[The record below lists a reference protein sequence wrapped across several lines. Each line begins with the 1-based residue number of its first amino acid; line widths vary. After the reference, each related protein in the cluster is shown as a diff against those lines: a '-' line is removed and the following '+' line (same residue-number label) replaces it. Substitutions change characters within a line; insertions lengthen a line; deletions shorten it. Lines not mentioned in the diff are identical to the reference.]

1 MSADLPAP
9 RAHSHIV
16 DTLIEERATHLMAR
30 ARLWA
35 LIRAVLY
42 PMLGYK
48 KAVKIAD
55 ALRDVS
61 GREAM
66 DFAQDFLRMRLSVE
80 GLDHVPAEG
89 PCVILANHP
98 GGIADG
104 VAVWQML
111 KNHRPDTIFF
121 ANRDAIRVCPGLSD
135 HIIPVEWRAGERN
148 RDKTRE
154 TLKQAMTA
162 FKDGKCI
169 VVFPAG
175 RMAHWSWA
183 HKRLVEGPWMPTGV
197 SLARKFRTPLIP
209 MGVTQ
214 RMSLAFYGL
223 GQIHEEL
230 RHMTVFYELLAKK
243 QAHYTLRLAAPYRPE
258 DLGGSEGALTE
269 QIKAECEALAWGLS
283 FQRPEPT
290 RNEALAIEGP

>member
-9 RAHSHIV
+9 CAQSHIV
-16 DTLIEERATHLMAR
+16 DTLIEERAIHLMAR
-30 ARLWA
+30 PRLWA
-35 LIRAVLY
+35 FIRALFY
-42 PMLGYK
+42 PMLGYG
-48 KAVKIAD
+48 KAVEIAD
-55 ALRDVS
+55 DLRHLS

-66 DFAQDFLRMRLSVE
+66 DFAQDFLKMRLSVE
-80 GLDHVPAEG
+80 GLDHVPSEG

-111 KNHRPDTIFF
+111 KARRPDTIFF
-121 ANRDAIRVCPGLSD
+121 ANRDAIRVCEGLQD
-135 HIIPVEWRAGERN
+135 HVIPVEWRAGERN

-154 TLKQAMTA
+154 TLKQAMGA

-169 VVFPAG
+169 VIFPAG
-175 RMAHWSWA
+175 RMAKWSWS
-183 HKRLVEGPWMPTGV
+183 KMRLVEGDWLATGV

-243 QAHYTLRLAAPYRPE
+243 CAHYHLRLAPPYSPE
-258 DLGGSEGALTE
+258 DLVGSESALTD
-269 QIKAECEALAWGLS
+269 QIKAECEALAWGLN
-283 FQRPEPT
+283 FQRPEPIKI
-290 RNEALAIEGP
+290 EALAIEGP